1 MEKIVANGIL
11 VGGHVLVSHPDEA
24 SALHGRGHFGETKK
38 GGKLHLS
45 IVEALFLVERE
56 RLSVSEKKKPLTFE
70 QLLRKAKKEDKTIYS
85 QYIVYSDLRERGYIA
100 KTGYKFGGHFRVYKR
115 GDIPGQSHSAFLV
128 HSIPENF
135 PMTMTDISRFVRLGH
150 SVKKKMWLA
159 GGGSEGDLTYY
170 EVKRIKP

>member
-1 MEKIVANGIL
+1 MANGAL
-11 VGGHVLVSHPDEA
+11 VGSHVLVSHPDEA
-24 SALHGRGHFGETKK
+24 SALHGRGYFGETKK

-45 IVEALFLVERE
+45 IVEALFLVEKE
-56 RLSVSEKKKPLTFE
+56 RLTVFEKKKPLTFE
-70 QLLRKAKKEDKTIYS
+70 QLLKKAKKEDKTIYN

-159 GGGSEGDLTYY
+159 VVDSEGDLTYY